1 MEVQRGEFPWGTRI
15 LRDPAVENP
24 GFQLQGLAAGLT
36 YNAMEKAGSFF
47 FYFLFFETGS
57 HIVRGSFNLYVTEA
71 ALEFLIP
78 LPLPPE

>member
-1 MEVQRGEFPWGTRI
+1 MEEHKFQPGLLYTATSNHSRKNREGKKMEVQRGEFPWGTRI

-47 FYFLFFETGS
+47 FCC
-57 HIVRGSFNLYVTEA
+57 
-71 ALEFLIP
+71 
-78 LPLPPE
+78 